1 MNNYTLFNL
10 LFNCFIVLLY
20 YLIVYYNIMIL
31 KPDKLDFPDW
41 DEIINLDETSESYMS
56 TSTILSFLNQLKKQD
71 LICMDEIY
79 NSLDD
84 VIIFQHITNS
94 LIISDDKI
102 RNLTSKCKN
111 TDKLIAIPIGI
122 FTPLLPD
129 NIGHLNLIIIDSYEK
144 TIEYY
149 EPFGPENNIYLNF
162 INIPDLIVKKISN
175 ILNLKDYKYL
185 NLSESCPIGLQK
197 KEEVENYH
205 CGAWCILI
213 LYLKIYNP
221 DTRISDIEKTI
232 IDTFKKSHNLTIFIK
247 KFITFI
253 NTFNKNNIN
262 IKQKSYSFNLV
273 KEYVM
278 NDPEM
283 LSSISEYM
291 KKNMTRYFNKVIDK
305 DFQMDNKY
313 LFDFYNITSLHQTP
327 LFHDNIS
334 SVIIN
339 ALVNAYNQGREAGY
353 NQAQEAFKRER
364 DGNVNSMEI

>member
-1 MNNYTLFNL
+1 LVF
-10 LFNCFIVLLY
+10 
-20 YLIVYYNIMIL
+20 
-31 KPDKLDFPDW
+31 K
-41 DEIINLDETSESYMS
+41 
-56 TSTILSFLNQLKKQD
+56 
-71 LICMDEIY
+71 
-79 NSLDD
+79 
-84 VIIFQHITNS
+84 
-94 LIISDDKI
+94 
-102 RNLTSKCKN
+102 
-111 TDKLIAIPIGI
+111 
-122 FTPLLPD
+122 
-129 NIGHLNLIIIDSYEK
+129 
-144 TIEYY
+144 
-149 EPFGPENNIYLNF
+149 
-162 INIPDLIVKKISN
+162 
-175 ILNLKDYKYL
+175 
-185 NLSESCPIGLQK
+185 K